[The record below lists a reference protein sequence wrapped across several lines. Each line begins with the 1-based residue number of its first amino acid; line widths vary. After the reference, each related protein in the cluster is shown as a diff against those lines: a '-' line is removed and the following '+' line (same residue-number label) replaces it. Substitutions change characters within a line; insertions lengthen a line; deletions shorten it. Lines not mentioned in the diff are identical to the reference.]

1 MIRRIVKIGGA
12 SALVVGLLFAG
23 PTAEAGVLSKG
34 VRESLEYIVKKFGK
48 GAVREGLEKFGAR
61 LERLFV
67 KYGDECLEAARKA
80 GPRAVD
86 AIEEAGPLG
95 RTAAKCLARHGEEA
109 LKMAT
114 NRRALR
120 LVSEFGD
127 DAAEAIIRHPGIAE
141 DLIASHGQAAA
152 AVLKRLGSRQARRL
166 VMMHKSG
173 DLAKLGHHE
182 ELLDVIER
190 YGDRAMDFVWK
201 NKGKLAVAA
210 VMVSFLAN
218 PEPYINGVKDLA
230 EAGIDGAA
238 NVASTAVEAAGKSAA
253 QTAGEVAART
263 NWTVV
268 FITAIIVAGVIFWLR
283 SYRLL
288 RRSTAAANS
297 IQRPQ

>member
-1 MIRRIVKIGGA
+1 
-12 SALVVGLLFAG
+12 
-23 PTAEAGVLSKG
+23 
-34 VRESLEYIVKKFGK
+34 
-48 GAVREGLEKFGAR
+48 
-61 LERLFV
+61 
-67 KYGDECLEAARKA
+67 
-80 GPRAVD
+80 
-86 AIEEAGPLG
+86 
-95 RTAAKCLARHGEEA
+95 
-109 LKMAT
+109 
-114 NRRALR
+114 
-120 LVSEFGD
+120 
-127 DAAEAIIRHPGIAE
+127 
-141 DLIASHGQAAA
+141 
-152 AVLKRLGSRQARRL
+152 
-166 VMMHKSG
+166 MMHKSG